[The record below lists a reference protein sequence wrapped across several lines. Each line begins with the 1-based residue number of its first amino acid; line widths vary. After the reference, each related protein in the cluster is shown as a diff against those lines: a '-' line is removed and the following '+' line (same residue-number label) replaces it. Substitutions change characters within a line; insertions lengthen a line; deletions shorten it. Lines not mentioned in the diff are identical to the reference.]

1 MTARILV
8 VDDVPANVKLLEVR
22 LLAEYFE
29 VLTASSGPDAIEAC
43 EHGKVDVMLLDVMM
57 PGMDGFEV
65 CRRLKADPSTSHIPV
80 IMITALDQVADRVKG
95 LEAGADDFLT
105 KPVNDL
111 QLMTRVKSLVRLKT
125 LTDELRLRASTT
137 RDIGIEEMLSRRL
150 ADEKTPPR
158 VLLIDER
165 EGSFKRIQTMLREA
179 AQLDVATDPHAGFFQ
194 AAEGPYE
201 CVIVS
206 SGFASLD
213 PLRLCS
219 QLRSLDRTR
228 FLPIILVVDTGE
240 ENRVIRG
247 LELGIND
254 FLVRPIDQQEMIARL
269 RTQVRRKRY
278 NDQLRSSVAETI
290 EMAVTDGLT
299 GLHNRRYLDSHLQ
312 TLFDRS
318 VSRRRPL
325 SVMITDLDRFKS
337 INDAHGHDG
346 GDDVLREFAR
356 RLRQNV
362 RGIDL
367 ACRYGGEEFV
377 VVMPDTDAPIA
388 EKVAERIRAEIEK
401 TQFAVGRDGLTIPVT
416 VSVGVSSL
424 KRGVDSVAELMK
436 RADLALYEAKSG
448 GRNKVV
454 ARAA

>member
-22 LLAEYFE
+22 LLAEYFD
-29 VLTASSGPDAIEAC
+29 VLTAANGPDAIETC
-43 EHGKVDVMLLDVMM
+43 ENGKVDVVLLDVMM
-57 PGMDGFEV
+57 PDMDGFEV
-65 CRRLKADPSTSHIPV
+65 CRRLKSDPATSHIPV
-80 IMITALDQVADRVKG
+80 VMITALDQVTDRVRG

-111 QLMTRVKSLVRLKT
+111 QLMTRVKSLVRLKM

-137 RDIGIEEMLSRRL
+137 RNIGIEELLSRRQQS
-150 ADEKTPPR
+150 EEVTPK
-158 VLLIDER
+158 VLLIDEQ
-165 EGSFKRIQTMLREA
+165 EQSVGRIRKMLRQTAE
-179 AQLDVATDPHAGFFQ
+179 LDVATDPHAGFFQ
-194 AAEGPYE
+194 AAEEPYE
-201 CVIVS
+201 CVIVTT
-206 SGFASLD
+206 GFAEFD

-228 FLPIILVVDTGE
+228 FLPIILVAEIGE
-240 ENRVIRG
+240 EQRIIRG

-254 FLVRPIDQQEMIARL
+254 YLTRPVDQHELIARL
-269 RTQVRRKRY
+269 RTQVKRKRY
-278 NDQLRSSVAETI
+278 NDQLRASLTQTI

-312 TLFDRS
+312 TLFDRA
-318 VSRRRPL
+318 VGRRRPL

-337 INDAHGHDG
+337 INDTFGHDG
-346 GDDVLREFAR
+346 GDDVLREFAQ
-356 RLRQNV
+356 RLRKNV

-377 VVMPDTDAPIA
+377 VVMPDTDAQVA
-388 EKVAERIRAEIEK
+388 EKVAERIRAEVAK
-401 TQFAVGRDGLTIPVT
+401 LPFSVGRDGQTAEVT

-424 KRGVDSVAELMK
+424 RRGSDSVEALMK
-436 RADLALYEAKSG
+436 RADVALYEAKTG
-448 GRNKVV
+448 GRNRVV
-454 ARAA
+454 AKAA